1 MLTFAWKGG
10 GRWRCTLFFSAVC
23 SLVITAAVITSPRW
37 AFWLHAAI
45 YSPIHRKAGT
55 QKNSSTGHCQHFT
68 FKRAAP
74 ADFFGDLQDIQCVSR
89 PMKKLFPSTSTGEG
103 GGKARV
109 FLYHILQQKSAA
121 PGLDVWV
128 RQCLIDSTASEMNYF
143 PCKTETKQNN
153 HFLSC
158 MVLSIP
164 YIKRMQA
171 SVWYLIYSCTP
182 VGPLDPKS
190 TILHFKFLTAV

>member
-1 MLTFAWKGG
+1 M
-10 GRWRCTLFFSAVC
+10 C

-37 AFWLHAAI
+37 AFWLHPAI

-74 ADFFGDLQDIQCVSR
+74 ADSDLWRSYFH
-89 PMKKLFPSTSTGEG
+89 PHPLGKG
-103 GGKARV
+103 GGRHECFSTTFCSK
-109 FLYHILQQKSAA
+109 KSAA

-143 PCKTETKQNN
+143 PCKTETLQNN

-164 YIKRMQA
+164 YIKSMQT
-171 SVWYLIYSCTP
+171 SIWYLIYSGIP
-182 VGPLDPKS
+182 VGPLVPKS